1 MQQLVIEAIS
11 DKDDFYFFLA
21 ITSKCLS
28 DGKTQDNPDLFWPG
42 YRRGRAMSIVI
53 NFSIQLNLPKSFWI
67 DKKMRGDT

>member
-11 DKDDFYFFLA
+11 DKDDFSLTFLA

-42 YRRGRAMSIVI
+42 YRSVL
-53 NFSIQLNLPKSFWI
+53 SSFGLT
-67 DKKMRGDT
+67 KR